1 MAFSR
6 REFFG
11 ATAAAGLGSLVRHEG
26 HEEHEEHEEHE
37 GQEGQPASPARRVFL
52 HGVASGDPLTDS
64 VILWSRVTAPAGATP
79 DVVWEVASDAAFKRI
94 VLRGTTATGE
104 ARDFTVKVDATGLRP
119 ATTYY
124 YRFQALGEQSPVGRT
139 RTLPASNAERLRI
152 ALASCSNY
160 PYGYFNVYGRIAQRA
175 DLDAVL
181 HLGDYFYEYAN
192 ATYGDG
198 TPYGRVSSPNRELV
212 ALVDYRTRHAQYKTD
227 PDLQEAH
234 RQHPF
239 IVVWDDHEI
248 ANNTWR
254 DGAEN
259 HHPDRGEGSFV
270 WRRASAVQAFF
281 EWMPIREDRATRQP
295 RIYRS
300 FPFGGLADLIMLD
313 TRLID
318 RDAQPAR
325 REDIPAIDNPARSI
339 MGRTQEQWL
348 FNEFAE
354 SKRAGVRWQLLGQ
367 QVMFAPLSLPGATAL
382 SVDTWEG
389 YRPSRQRV
397 MDAIKDQNL
406 SNVIVLT
413 GDVHSSWAYDVPLNP
428 WDGYDASSGRGTVAV
443 EIVTPAVTSPS
454 GFGTPVQAAQ
464 RIEKLVKERPHLRY
478 VEGLHRGYV
487 VLDVTRE
494 RAQADWV
501 LVPTVSERSAIEQ
514 FDKGFVTVAG
524 SPHLVAA
531 QSPAATKP
539 SADPAP

>member
-11 ATAAAGLGSLVRHEG
+11 VTAVASLAGLVRTEG
-26 HEEHEEHEEHE
+26 A
-37 GQEGQPASPARRVFL
+37 GQPAPAARRVFV
-52 HGVASGDPLTDS
+52 HGVASGDPLSDS
-64 VILWSRVTAPAGATP
+64 VILWTRVTAPAAATP
-79 DVVWEVASDAAFKRI
+79 DVTWELASDAAFRQV
-94 VLRGTTATGE
+94 VLRGTTTTA
-104 ARDFTVKVDATGLRP
+104 AVRDFTVKIDATGLRA

-124 YRFQALGEQSPVGRT
+124 YRFRALGEQSPVGRT

-160 PYGYFNVYGRIAQRA
+160 PYGYFNVYARIAQRA

-181 HLGDYFYEYAN
+181 HLGDYIYEYAN

-198 TPYGRVSSPNRELV
+198 TSYGRVSAPDREIV

-254 DGAEN
+254 DGGEN
-259 HHPDRGEGSFV
+259 HDPERGEGAFI
-270 WRRASAVQAFF
+270 WRRASATQAFF

-300 FPFGGLADLIMLD
+300 FAFGGLADLIMLD

-318 RDAQPAR
+318 RDEQVGR
-325 REDIPAIDNPARSI
+325 REDVAIIDDPARSL

-348 FNEFAE
+348 FNEMAE

-367 QVMFAPLSLPGATAL
+367 QVMFAPLSLPGASSL
-382 SVDTWEG
+382 SADTWEG
-389 YRPSRQRV
+389 YRPARQRV
-397 MDAIKDQNL
+397 MNAIRDQRL
-406 SNVIVLT
+406 ENVIVLT
-413 GDVHSSWAYDVPLNP
+413 GDVHSSWAYDVPVNP
-428 WDGYDASSGRGTVAV
+428 WDGYDAGSGRGTVAV

-454 GFGTPVQAAQ
+454 GFGTPQQAAQ
-464 RIEKLVKERPHLRY
+464 RVEKFVKERPHLRY
-478 VEGLHRGYV
+478 VEGLYRGYV

-494 RAQADWV
+494 RAQADWYY
-501 LVPTVSERSAIEQ
+501 VPTVSERNSTEQ
-514 FDKGFVTVAG
+514 FGKGLVTQAG
-524 SPHLVAA
+524 TPHLVAA
-531 QSPAATKP
+531 DSPATTRT